1 MLKTILTR
9 QARVGMYVHE
19 FCGSWL
25 HHPFWSRRFL
35 IKDQAALQK
44 ILQSNVQEL
53 IIDIGKGVDVELE
66 LPVLAETVATEADV
80 QLHPAETTT
89 PINAGAPVPLS
100 PLRSIVAC
108 SVADE
113 IHRARRIVQKG
124 KRAVIDMFAD
134 VRMGRAV
141 VFDDL
146 AELMDD
152 MSASIARNPHALISL
167 ARFKSKDEYTY
178 LHSVAVAALMI
189 GLARKYGFDDAQ
201 VRRAG
206 LAGLLHDLG
215 KAAMP
220 PEILNKPGRLTEAE
234 FAVMRAHPT
243 EGHRLL
249 ETWSDLP
256 EEVLD
261 VCLHHHEKIDGS
273 GYPDRL
279 AGDEISVISRMGA
292 ICDVYDAITSNRPY
306 KSGWDP
312 AESLSQ
318 MARWTGHFDPVLL
331 QLFTHMLGIY
341 PVGSLV
347 RLSSD
352 RLAVVVEQGEKSLLT
367 PKLSVFYSIKLR
379 QTLPVKPLDLGH
391 PAVREI
397 IVSRESPE
405 NWGFTG
411 LERLWLVD

>member
-25 HHPFWSRRFL
+25 HHPFWSKRFL
-35 IKDQAALQK
+35 IKDQKVLQK
-44 ILQSNVQEL
+44 ILDSNVREL
-53 IIDIGKGVDVELE
+53 IIDITKGVDVAEPLVSGPLQLPEPAPAVVDAGKGPELE
-66 LPVLAETVATEADV
+66 TSVAPGV
-80 QLHPAETTT
+80 
-89 PINAGAPVPLS
+89 G
-100 PLRSIVAC
+100 RSQPSC

-113 IHRARRIVQKG
+113 MQRARRIVQKG
-124 KRAVIDMFAD
+124 KSAVIDMFTD
-134 VRMGRAV
+134 VRMGRAIAV
-141 VFDDL
+141 DGLID
-146 AELMDD
+146 LMDE

-167 ARFKSKDEYTY
+167 ARFKRRDEYTY

-189 GLARKYGFDDAQ
+189 GLARQCGFDDEQ

-206 LAGLLHDLG
+206 LAGLLHDIG

-220 PEILNKPGRLTEAE
+220 AEILNKPGRLTEAE
-234 FAVMRAHPT
+234 FRVMRTHPA

-249 ETWSDLP
+249 QSWPELP
-256 EEVLD
+256 AEVFD
-261 VCLHHHEKIDGS
+261 VCLYHHEKVDGS
-273 GYPDRL
+273 GYPGRL
-279 AGDEISVISRMGA
+279 AGEDISLFARMGA

-312 AESLSQ
+312 AESLNQ
-318 MARWTGHFDPVLL
+318 MTSWTGHFDPELL
-331 QLFTHMLGIY
+331 RLFMQMLGIY

-352 RLAVVVEQGEKSLLT
+352 RLAVVVEQSEHSLLT
-367 PKLSVFYSIKLR
+367 PKLSVFYSIRMR
-379 QTLPVKPLDLGH
+379 QALPAKMLDLSQ
-391 PAVREI
+391 PAVKEI

-405 NWGFTG
+405 QWGFTG
-411 LERLWLVD
+411 LEKLWLAD